1 LLFLSA
7 NGVID
12 MPPAAC
18 CVLLL
23 LQVISEEAPVLRASQ
38 YWNLLS
44 VDVQRED
51 GTSSRVTGAVFGN
64 EPHIVQV
71 RRCVVAFAYCDVTP
85 TEVSECW

>member
-1 LLFLSA
+1 
-7 NGVID
+7 
-12 MPPAAC
+12 
-18 CVLLL
+18 
-23 LQVISEEAPVLRASQ
+23 VISEEAPVLRASQ

-71 RRCVVAFAYCDVTP
+71 RVRLYSVFVRQFPYAHDKRVKIARCTFGHTCGACI
-85 TEVSECW
+85 

>member
-1 LLFLSA
+1 
-7 NGVID
+7 
-12 MPPAAC
+12 M
-18 CVLLL
+18 
-23 LQVISEEAPVLRASQ
+23 LRASQ

-71 RRCVVAFAYCDVTP
+71 RVHLFAIYVRQFTYANGKRVKIARCTFGHICGARV
-85 TEVSECW
+85 

>member
-1 LLFLSA
+1 VVS
-7 NGVID
+7 D
-12 MPPAAC
+12 
-18 CVLLL
+18 
-23 LQVISEEAPVLRASQ
+23 EAPVLRASQ

-71 RRCVVAFAYCDVTP
+71 RTAVIFAP
-85 TEVSECW
+85 SLLLRMNSSPVSN